1 MPQLQ
6 QCQVLNPF
14 ARVGTPALAA
24 WPRKAPDPG
33 LGETPRLALHHPNHP
48 HLSVQPL
55 WVGFSQATWFLQR
68 DSPIRHC
75 LRFPRSEGP
84 QHPAPRLGLEPGTT
98 SPHTHT
104 LGNSELC
111 AQVEVCFQQLHA
123 EVLEQVVETVGILNL
138 VTVGR
143 FLHLSVPY
151 RSDWEAGRP
160 RYLSPRHVV
169 RVK

>member
-14 ARVGTPALAA
+14 ARVETPALAA

-48 HLSVQPL
+48 HSLSSLSGWGSLKPL
-55 WVGFSQATWFLQR
+55 GFSSVTLPLDTASAFLAQR
-68 DSPIRHC
+68 G
-75 LRFPRSEGP
+75 RST
-84 QHPAPRLGLEPGTT
+84 QHPGTAWDN
-98 SPHTHT
+98 PPP
-104 LGNSELC
+104 LGNSALC